1 MSIYGFNSK
10 KEVFD
15 LADFLLVEQKT
26 HTQTL
31 VADTK
36 YSEQLIDIAKTGYY
50 PVGIVGYESSEPR
63 VLVNELKVVVD
74 EDTHAHVLILAF
86 ENTKSSS
93 VSWTFKYQILY
104 RKVE

>member
-1 MSIYGFNSK
+1 MSIYGFNTK

-36 YSEQLIDIAKTGYY
+36 YSEQFIDIAKTGYF
-50 PVGIVGYESSEPR
+50 PVGVVGYESSEPR
-63 VLVNELKVVVD
+63 VLVNTLKVVAD
-74 EDTHAHVLILAF
+74 ENTQLLKLAF

-93 VSWTFKYQILY
+93 VSWTFIYQILY